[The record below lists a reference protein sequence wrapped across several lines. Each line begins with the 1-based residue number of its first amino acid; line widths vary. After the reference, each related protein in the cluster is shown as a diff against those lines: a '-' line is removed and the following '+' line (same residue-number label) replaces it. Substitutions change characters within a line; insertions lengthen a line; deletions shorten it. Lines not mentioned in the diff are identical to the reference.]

1 MRVVRFTI
9 EKRVSRGLARAGVIE
24 TSHGVVETPAFVA
37 VATKASV
44 KALTPTQVRALG
56 AAIVLAN
63 TYHLHLEP
71 GEDTVA
77 EAGGLARF
85 MGWGGP
91 TMTDSGGFQV
101 YSLGVAY
108 AREYSKF
115 LSKHDVER
123 FLAEAPTAVSKE
135 RLASVSEEGVTF
147 RSHLD
152 GSRRALTP
160 ERSIAIQQSLGAD
173 IIFAF
178 DDFVSPIEPFEL
190 HRASMERT
198 HRWAERSLAAHKA
211 GVEIGSHN
219 SASDNTGNTSIHD
232 THFMRSDKMCV
243 TVEGAGV
250 GTLPPQNQAVKHP
263 MSNTVLEA
271 ESREQDAVV
280 TQALFGIVQGGPHRD
295 LREESA
301 RRIAALGFDGF
312 GIGGSYTREEMVDV
326 LRWVVP
332 LLPEELP
339 RHLLGIGEPTQL
351 FLGVEHGVDTF
362 DCVAPTREAR
372 NGRLY
377 TRCGP
382 INITNARFTRDFLPI
397 DAGCLCET
405 CASGTTRAYLAHL
418 FRARELLGYTLAS
431 IHNLFFITSLMKR
444 MRTAIIDG
452 TFSELKDSFVRTYY
466 STARVT

>member
-1 MRVVRFTI
+1 MEAVRFTI
-9 EKRVSRGLARAGVIE
+9 EKRLNDGLGRAGRLE

-44 KALTPTQVRALG
+44 KALTSSQVRALG
-56 AAIVLAN
+56 TEIVLAN

-71 GEDTVA
+71 GESVVH

-85 MGWGGP
+85 MNWSGP

-108 AREYSKF
+108 ARQYSKF
-115 LSKHDVER
+115 LSTHDVER
-123 FLAEAPTAVSKE
+123 FLANAPTTEGKK
-135 RLASVSEEGVTF
+135 RLASVSEEGVAF

-152 GSRRALTP
+152 GSSRVLTP
-160 ERSIAIQQSLGAD
+160 ERSIEIQHTLGAD
-173 IIFAF
+173 ITFAF
-178 DDFVSPIEPFEL
+178 DDFVSPTEPFEL

-198 HRWAERSLAAHKA
+198 HRWAARSLAAHKKN
-211 GVEIGSHN
+211 I
-219 SASDNTGNTSIHD
+219 
-232 THFMRSDKMCV
+232 
-243 TVEGAGV
+243 
-250 GTLPPQNQAVKHP
+250 QHP
-263 MSNTVLEA
+263 MSDILGV
-271 ESREQDAVV
+271 QDG
-280 TQALFGIVQGGPHRD
+280 QALFGIVQGGPHRA

-301 RRIAALGFDGF
+301 RAIAAMGFDGF

-326 LRWVVP
+326 LRWVTP

-339 RHLLGIGEPTQL
+339 RHLLGIGEPMQL

-377 TRCGP
+377 TPSGP
-382 INITNARFTRDFLPI
+382 INITNARFTRDFSPI
-397 DAGCLCET
+397 DARCPCET
-405 CASGTTRAYLAHL
+405 CAAGTTRAYLAHL

-431 IHNLFFITSLMKR
+431 IHNLFFITSLVKR
-444 MRTAIIDG
+444 MRAAIIEG
-452 TFSELKDSFVRTYY
+452 RFSEFKDSFVREYY
-466 STARVT
+466 NRPLA